1 MRTSFLIGIGL
12 GLVAA
17 VVFAS
22 AATGPFLARFVLM
35 FITPLPIALAGL
47 GWGWRTAVIAGAAGS
62 AVILPFAGPAMA
74 VAFLLTQAAP
84 MAMLT
89 YLAMLSRPLALESDA
104 DPSADD
110 GGAAMEWYP
119 PGRLVVWAAA
129 MAGLVSA
136 VMLITIGGDLE
147 TLRKSL
153 AEIMTTALEAG
164 LPQGDGGVKLSESEI
179 TALSEIALGMLPAAF
194 AISWMGSLLFNLW
207 LAGRVTLAS
216 GQLGRPWPNLAAMAY
231 PAGTSL
237 AFGAVLIASVLSG
250 LPGLAASAFAGAL
263 FVAYLLLGLAV
274 IHYMTLGRPWRAFA
288 LWALYGSLIIVNFW
302 AAILIAMLGLA
313 ESILHLRARFSV
325 SSGAPPSQS

>member
-1 MRTSFLIGIGL
+1 MRTPFLIGIGL

-62 AVILPFAGPAMA
+62 ALILPFAGPAMA
-74 VAFLLTQAAP
+74 AAFLLTQAAP
-84 MAMLT
+84 MVVLT
-89 YLAMLSRPLALESDA
+89 YLAMLSRPLALESDTA
-104 DPSADD
+104 PAADD
-110 GGAAMEWYP
+110 GAPMEWYP

-136 VMLITIGGDLE
+136 VMLVTIGGDLE

-164 LPQGDGGVKLSESEI
+164 LPQGEGGVKLSETEI

-194 AISWMGSLLFNLW
+194 AISWMASLVFNLW

-216 GQLGRPWPNLAAMAY
+216 GQLGRPWPNLAATAY

-237 AFGAVLIASVLSG
+237 AFGTALIASMLSG

-263 FVAYLLLGLAV
+263 FIAYLLLGLAV
-274 IHYMTLGRPWRAFA
+274 IHYTTHGRPWRTFA
-288 LWALYGSLIIVNFW
+288 LWALYGSLFIVNFW

-313 ESILHLRARFSV
+313 ESVLHLRARFTAST
-325 SSGAPPSQS
+325 GAPPSQT